1 MAAYATALL
10 PRRRLQVNA
19 PPSPF
24 AFSSSE
30 AVMPALRRVRLCFTQ
45 LRVCSCKM
53 TAIGRTMAATAILA
67 LLMSSALPDAAAFG
81 HAHTIQRDVDGSKM
95 PGRSSDSIRVDF
107 FPLLP
112 DTNLPC
118 LDEQYCKVTENHR
131 RLKEET
137 SNLNDSILSLMVE
150 ANNLEERAK
159 MLEKALHQALAG
171 EEPQVNF
178 VVELT
183 ALRKDTENFGKS
195 VRHHFDFQ
203 NSYYELLSSIFAS
216 HVDTLASIA
225 KFRMRTVTF
234 SFTVVIAA
242 SLILALVTRL

>member
-19 PPSPF
+19 SPF

-30 AVMPALRRVRLCFTQ
+30 AVMPAMRRMRLCFTQ
-45 LRVCSCKM
+45 LPSLLRVCSCKM
-53 TAIGRTMAATAILA
+53 TSIGRTMAAAAILA
-67 LLMSSALPDAAAFG
+67 LLMSSALPGAAAVG
-81 HAHTIQRDVDGSKM
+81 HTNTMQRDVDGSKM
-95 PGRSSDSIRVDF
+95 PGSSSDSVR
-107 FPLLP
+107 
-112 DTNLPC
+112 
-118 LDEQYCKVTENHR
+118 DEQHCKVTENHR

-137 SNLNDSILSLMVE
+137 SNLNDSIISLMVQ